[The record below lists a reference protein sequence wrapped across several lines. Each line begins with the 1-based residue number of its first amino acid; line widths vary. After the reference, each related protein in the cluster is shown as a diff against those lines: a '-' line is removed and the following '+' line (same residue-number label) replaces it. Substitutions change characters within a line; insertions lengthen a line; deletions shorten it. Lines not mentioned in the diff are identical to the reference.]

1 MKKSKPYGAWPS
13 EIDANSASKALTEL
27 NYLQSFDGVLFWTE
41 NRAQENGRC
50 VIVCQDKHGNVS
62 DVLPAPFSHGS
73 KVHEYGGIAYTVF
86 DRYLYFVNAK
96 DQRIYSI
103 DLSKDGLSPS
113 PVTPKNSLRYA
124 DLIFDSRHERIIAIC
139 EDHSDARS
147 IKNYIVSIQI
157 TGGLSEITTLI
168 SGSDF
173 YAYPRLNSDNS
184 ELCWI
189 QWNHPNMPWD
199 HTGLWT
205 ASNEKIGI
213 TNKKCIVK
221 DKSEQSITQPC
232 WSSKNEIFY
241 ISDSSG
247 WWNIYR
253 ENNNSIQQTMKSN
266 HDYAEPFWQ
275 FGTANYCVLDNGD
288 ICFFRSNDGNWEF
301 GFTSSDSSSIKVE
314 QTDYTSYKSI
324 CKHRNGIY
332 AIASGPLKPQEI
344 VSFDSDLNFRTRYKP
359 DIIKFNINDIS
370 IGESNYYPSSNGELV
385 HAFYYSP
392 KNSQYIDNSCELPPT
407 IFLCHGG
414 PTSAANRSLN
424 FKIQF
429 WTSRGFAVL
438 DINYRGSSG
447 FGREYRARLKNN
459 WGIFDIQDIHH
470 AAKYFSSK
478 SKIDKS
484 RCIIRGSS
492 AGGFTVL
499 SALTKLDIF
508 KTGACLYGIG
518 DLEKLADDTHKF
530 ESNYLDSLIGDRID
544 KSEDYKERSPI
555 NHINNL
561 NCPVIF
567 FQGLEDMV
575 VPPNQSQS
583 MVDKL
588 IQKKI
593 KVEYVTFDDE
603 GHGFKKS
610 KNIAH
615 ALHRELSFYIDVLC
629 LEV

>member
-13 EIDANSASKALTEL
+13 EINANSASRASTEL
-27 NYLQSFDGVLFWTE
+27 NYLQSFGEILFWTE

-50 VIVCQDKHGNVS
+50 VIVCEDKHGNVS

-86 DRYLYFVNAK
+86 GKYLYFVNAS
-96 DQRIYSI
+96 DQRIYSV
-103 DLSKDGLSPS
+103 DLSEEDLSPT
-113 PVTPKNSLRYA
+113 PITPKNSLRYA
-124 DLIFDSRHERIIAIC
+124 DLIFDSRHKRIIAIC
-139 EDHSDARS
+139 EDHSETRS
-147 IKNYIVSIQI
+147 IKNYIVSIAI
-157 TGGLSEITTLI
+157 TDESSEITTLI

-173 YAYPRLNSDNS
+173 YAFPRLNSDNS
-184 ELCWI
+184 DLCWI
-189 QWNHPNMPWD
+189 QWDHPNMPWD
-199 HTGLWT
+199 STEIWT
-205 ASNEKIGI
+205 ASNEKDEIK
-213 TNKKCIVK
+213 NRKCIIREK
-221 DKSEQSITQPC
+221 LKQSITQPY

-241 ISDSSG
+241 ISDMSG

-253 ENNNSIQQTMKSN
+253 ANKDHTEQIVNSN
-266 HDYAEPFWQ
+266 RDYAEPFWQ

-288 ICFFRSNDGNWEF
+288 IAFTRSIDANWEF
-301 GFTSSDSSSIKVE
+301 GFASSDSSKIRIKR
-314 QTDYTSYKSI
+314 TDYTVYKNI
-324 CKHRNGIY
+324 CKHQNKIY
-332 AIASGPLKPQEI
+332 AVASGPLKPQEI
-344 VSFDSDLNFRTRYKP
+344 VSFDLDLKLRVRHKP
-359 DIIKFNINDIS
+359 NALNVNVNDIS
-370 IGESNYYPSSNGELV
+370 IGESNYYPSANGESV

-392 KNSQYIDNSCELPPT
+392 KNSQYNDNSGELPPT

-414 PTSAANRSLN
+414 PTSATNRSLN

-447 FGREYRARLKNN
+447 FGREYRQRLTNN
-459 WGIFDIQDIHH
+459 WGIVDIQDIQH
-470 AAKYFSSK
+470 AAEYFSQK

-484 RCIIRGSS
+484 KCIIRGSS

-499 SALTKLDIF
+499 SALTKLDVF

-518 DLEKLADDTHKF
+518 DLGKLADDTHKF

-544 KSEDYKERSPI
+544 QSEDYKVRSPI

-588 IQKKI
+588 RQKKI
-593 KVEYVTFDDE
+593 KVEYVTFNDE
-603 GHGFKKS
+603 GHGFKKAN
-610 KNIAH
+610 NIAY
-615 ALHRELSFYIDVLC
+615 ALQRELSFY
-629 LEV
+629 LEIFYPET